1 MDARITLENV
11 SYTYD
16 EASEPA
22 LKNVS
27 LQIMP
32 GEFVAVLG
40 HNGSGKSTLAK
51 LLNALYI
58 PTEGVVTVCGMDTH
72 KEENVLPIRQR
83 AGMIFQ
89 NPDNQIVS
97 SVVKEDVAFGLEN
110 QGLPAEQARKKAR
123 AALEALHI
131 GALAG
136 RTPLKLSGGE
146 KRMAALATVLALEPT
161 LLALDEPT
169 AFLDPRARRTLI
181 NCLKGLDTAM
191 LIATHDLPFAAQV
204 CPRAV
209 LLREGRVFADGP
221 CRELLYDPALM
232 EACGV
237 EAIGA
242 DG

>member
-1 MDARITLENV
+1 MLKLEHLTAAYPDGTKPVQDVSLCVEDGQRVALIGANGAGKTSLILSLVGVLPADGAVTVDGLTLCPENL
-11 SYTYD
+11 
-16 EASEPA
+16 PA
-22 LKNVS
+22 LRRK
-27 LQIMP
+27 I
-32 GEFVAVLG
+32 
-40 HNGSGKSTLAK
+40 
-51 LLNALYI
+51 
-58 PTEGVVTVCGMDTH
+58 GVVFQDPDDQLFMPTV
-72 KEENVLPIRQR
+72 L
-83 AGMIFQ
+83 
-89 NPDNQIVS
+89 
-97 SVVKEDVAFGLEN
+97 EDVAFGLEN
-110 QGLPAEQARKKAR
+110 QGLPAERAHQKAQ
-123 AALEALHI
+123 AALNALNI

-181 NCLKGLDTAM
+181 HCLNGLDTAM
-191 LIATHDLPFAAQV
+191 LIATHDLAFAAQV

>member
-1 MDARITLENV
+1 MDGLTLCPENL
-11 SYTYD
+11 
-16 EASEPA
+16 PA
-22 LKNVS
+22 LRRK
-27 LQIMP
+27 I
-32 GEFVAVLG
+32 
-40 HNGSGKSTLAK
+40 
-51 LLNALYI
+51 
-58 PTEGVVTVCGMDTH
+58 GVVFQDPDDQLFMPTV
-72 KEENVLPIRQR
+72 L
-83 AGMIFQ
+83 
-89 NPDNQIVS
+89 
-97 SVVKEDVAFGLEN
+97 EDVAFGLEN
-110 QGLPAEQARKKAR
+110 QGLPAERARQKAQ
-123 AALEALHI
+123 AALDALNI

-181 NCLKGLDTAM
+181 HCLNGLDTAM
-191 LIATHDLPFAAQV
+191 LIATHDLAFAAQV

>member
-1 MDARITLENV
+1 MAVIE
-11 SYTYD
+11 YD
-16 EASEPA
+16 EY
-22 LKNVS
+22 K
-27 LQIMP
+27 Q
-32 GEFVAVLG
+32 
-40 HNGSGKSTLAK
+40 K
-51 LLNALYI
+51 L
-58 PTEGVVTVCGMDTH
+58 
-72 KEENVLPIRQR
+72 
-83 AGMIFQ
+83 
-89 NPDNQIVS
+89 
-97 SVVKEDVAFGLEN
+97 
-110 QGLPAEQARKKAR
+110 
-123 AALEALHI
+123 
-131 GALAG
+131 
-136 RTPLKLSGGE
+136 
-146 KRMAALATVLALEPT
+146 LALEPT

-191 LIATHDLPFAAQV
+191 LIATHDLTFAAQV

>member
-1 MDARITLENV
+1 MNFFDAELRCENGA
-11 SYTYD
+11 YTVWLCGI
-16 EASEPA
+16 PIA
-22 LKNVS
+22 LS
-27 LQIMP
+27 
-32 GEFVAVLG
+32 
-40 HNGSGKSTLAK
+40 
-51 LLNALYI
+51 
-58 PTEGVVTVCGMDTH
+58 
-72 KEENVLPIRQR
+72 
-83 AGMIFQ
+83 
-89 NPDNQIVS
+89 
-97 SVVKEDVAFGLEN
+97 
-110 QGLPAEQARKKAR
+110 
-123 AALEALHI
+123 
-131 GALAG
+131 
-136 RTPLKLSGGE
+136 E

-181 NCLKGLDTAM
+181 HCLNGLDTAM
-191 LIATHDLPFAAQV
+191 LIATHDLAFAAQV